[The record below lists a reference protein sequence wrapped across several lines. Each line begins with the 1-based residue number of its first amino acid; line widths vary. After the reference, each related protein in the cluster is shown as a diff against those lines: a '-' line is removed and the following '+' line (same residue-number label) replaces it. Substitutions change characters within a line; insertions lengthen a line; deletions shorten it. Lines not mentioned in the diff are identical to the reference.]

1 MTCLCVSVCA
11 REENGQTK
19 RQTGRQKAEGR
30 ADMLREQAAREFNM
44 ETQETCAK
52 ASIDLKF

>member
-1 MTCLCVSVCA
+1 MD
-11 REENGQTK
+11 
-19 RQTGRQKAEGR
+19 RQKDRLADRRQKAEGR